1 MGLWLC
7 RAVGTEAEITA
18 LVLAV
23 VHWRASLKA
32 EVCPCGDLTGS
43 GMDLA
48 GPGIGLAWVWHGFGV
63 PRSQWTLA
71 WTQIWPGSGLV
82 LKCLGPMARPTCRF
96 HKPQQGVK
104 GEAA

>member
-63 PRSQWTLA
+63 S
-71 WTQIWPGSGLV
+71 GSWS
-82 LKCLGPMARPTCRF
+82 LGPHVEVWRDNPF
-96 HKPQQGVK
+96 VIIKDLSP
-104 GEAA
+104 